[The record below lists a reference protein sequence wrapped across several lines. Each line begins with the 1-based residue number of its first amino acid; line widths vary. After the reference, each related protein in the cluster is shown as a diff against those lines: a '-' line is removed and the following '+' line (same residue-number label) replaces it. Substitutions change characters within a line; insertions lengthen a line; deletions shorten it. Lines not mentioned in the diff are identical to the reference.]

1 MLNRFC
7 YILYNGIIFL
17 FLISIIIWLL
27 KLSLL
32 HVIEKVRENAVP
44 VIDINANCCSR
55 IYER

>member
-1 MLNRFC
+1 M
-7 YILYNGIIFL
+7 L
-17 FLISIIIWLL
+17 FLISIIWLL